1 MPPILKSVGKFFA
14 AAPGAI
20 RGHLNV
26 NEAVRVAVVALLA
39 GGGAWGVLAAELV
52 HLPEL
57 VTPADAGVAAA
68 AAALVSEAIR
78 RFGHGAAPPA
88 NFPAPAAANRRVA

>member
-1 MPPILKSVGKFFA
+1 MPKVLSAVGKFFA

-26 NEAVRVAVVALLA
+26 QEAVRVAVVALLA

-57 VTPADAGVAAA
+57 VTPADAGMATAVAG
-68 AAALVSEAIR
+68 LVVEAVR
-78 RFGHGAAPPA
+78 RFGHGAPLPP
-88 NFPAPAAANRRVA
+88 PAPASANRRAA